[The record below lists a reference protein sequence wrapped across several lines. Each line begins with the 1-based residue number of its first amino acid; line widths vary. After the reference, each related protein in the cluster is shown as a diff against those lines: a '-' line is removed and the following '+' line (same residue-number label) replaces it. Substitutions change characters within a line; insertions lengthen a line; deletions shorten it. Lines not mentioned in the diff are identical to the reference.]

1 MARLLLK
8 RPAFEI
14 RTERD
19 MAEAKTKEPQA
30 AGGSGKGMKILIGVM
45 ALLLMVAVGAV
56 SYLLGHRGAPAA
68 NAETASSEHAS
79 EHADEKSESSSE
91 SKSGHDALYL
101 ALDPPF
107 VVNFQSD
114 TAARFLQVGVQLMAH
129 DQKALD
135 AAKASEPAVRNA
147 LVMLFSSQ
155 DAKTLISRDGMEK
168 LRSDALDEIRKIVA
182 ERTKGATLDA
192 VYFTSFVM
200 Q

>member
-1 MARLLLK
+1 
-8 RPAFEI
+8 
-14 RTERD
+14 
-19 MAEAKTKEPQA
+19 MAEAKTKEPQS
-30 AGGSGKGMKILIGVM
+30 GSGKGMKIVIGAM
-45 ALLLMVAVGAV
+45 AVLLMIAIGAV
-56 SYLLGHRGAPAA
+56 SYLLGHRSAPVAA
-68 NAETASSEHAS
+68 SAEVSVDGKHG
-79 EHADEKSESSSE
+79 EKSADAEPSAE
-91 SKSGHDALYL
+91 SKGHEPIYL

-114 TAARFLQVGVQLMAH
+114 TATRFLQVGVQLMAH

-155 DAKTLISRDGMEK
+155 DAKTLISRDGKEK
-168 LRSDALDEIRKIVA
+168 LRTDALDEIRKIVG
-182 ERTKGATLDA
+182 ERTRAPLDA

>member
-1 MARLLLK
+1 
-8 RPAFEI
+8 
-14 RTERD
+14 

-30 AGGSGKGMKILIGVM
+30 KGSGKGMKIVLITMGVM
-45 ALLLMVAVGAV
+45 LVAAIGAIGYLM
-56 SYLLGHRGAPAA
+56 GHRGAPAA
-68 NAETASSEHAS
+68 TTETAA
-79 EHADEKSESSSE
+79 A
-91 SKSGHDALYL
+91 HDAAPAIDAKGQDPLFL

-114 TAARFLQVGVQLMAH
+114 SATRFLQVGVQLMAR

-155 DAKTLISRDGMEK
+155 DAKTLVSRDGKEK
-168 LRSDALDEIRKIVA
+168 LRTEALAEIQKIVS
-182 ERTKGATLDA
+182 ERAKGAALEA

>member
-1 MARLLLK
+1 MA
-8 RPAFEI
+8 
-14 RTERD
+14 D
-19 MAEAKTKEPQA
+19 AKTKEPQS
-30 AGGSGKGMKILIGVM
+30 GSGKGMKIVIGAM
-45 ALLLMVAVGAV
+45 ALLLMVAIGAV
-56 SYLLGHRGAPAA
+56 SYLLGHRSAPAA
-68 NAETASSEHAS
+68 AATAEESADGKHA
-79 EHADEKSESSSE
+79 EKSADAEPSAE
-91 SKSGHDALYL
+91 SKGHEPIYL

-114 TAARFLQVGVQLMAH
+114 TATRFLQVGVQLMAH

-155 DAKTLISRDGMEK
+155 DAKTLISRDGKEK
-168 LRSDALDEIRKIVA
+168 LRTDALDEIRKIVG
-182 ERTKGATLDA
+182 ERTRAPLDA

>member
-1 MARLLLK
+1 
-8 RPAFEI
+8 
-14 RTERD
+14 

-56 SYLLGHRGAPAA
+56 SYLLGHRSAPAA
-68 NAETASSEHAS
+68 ATAENASNEHTPG
-79 EHADEKSESSSE
+79 HADEKSESSSE
-91 SKSGHDALYL
+91 SKGGGHDALYL

-114 TAARFLQVGVQLMAH
+114 TAARFLQVGVQLMAR

-155 DAKTLISRDGMEK
+155 DAKTLISREGKEK
-168 LRSDALDEIRKIVA
+168 LRSDSLDEIRKIVA
-182 ERTKGATLDA
+182 DRTKGATIDA

>member
-1 MARLLLK
+1 
-8 RPAFEI
+8 
-14 RTERD
+14 

-30 AGGSGKGMKILIGVM
+30 SGSGKGMKILIGVM

-56 SYLLGHRGAPAA
+56 SYLLGHRSAPAA
-68 NAETASSEHAS
+68 ENASSEHAAG
-79 EHADEKSESSSE
+79 HADEKSDSSSE
-91 SKSGHDALYL
+91 SKNGGHDALYL

-114 TAARFLQVGVQLMAH
+114 TAARFLQVGVQLMAR

-155 DAKTLISRDGMEK
+155 DAKTLTSREGKEK
-168 LRSDALDEIRKIVA
+168 LRSDSLDEIKKIVSD
-182 ERTKGATLDA
+182 RTRGATIEA

>member
-1 MARLLLK
+1 
-8 RPAFEI
+8 
-14 RTERD
+14 
-19 MAEAKTKEPQA
+19 MAEAKTKEPQS
-30 AGGSGKGMKILIGVM
+30 GSGKGMKIVVGVM

-56 SYLLGHRGAPAA
+56 SYLLGHRSAPAA
-68 NAETASSEHAS
+68 AATAEESTDGKHG
-79 EHADEKSESSSE
+79 EKSADAAEPAGD
-91 SKSGHDALYL
+91 SKGHEPIYL

-114 TAARFLQVGVQLMAH
+114 SATRFLQVGVQLMAH

-155 DAKTLISRDGMEK
+155 DAKTLISRDGKEK
-168 LRSDALDEIRKIVA
+168 LRTDALDEIRRIVG
-182 ERTKGATLDA
+182 ERTHAPLDA

>member
-1 MARLLLK
+1 
-8 RPAFEI
+8 
-14 RTERD
+14 

-68 NAETASSEHAS
+68 TAEAASGEHAA
-79 EHADEKSESSSE
+79 EKADAPAESSSE
-91 SKSGHDALYL
+91 SKGGHGDALYL

-114 TAARFLQVGVQLMAH
+114 TAARFLQVGVQLMAR

-155 DAKTLISRDGMEK
+155 DAKTLISREGKEK
-168 LRSDALDEIRKIVA
+168 LRSDSLDEIRKIVSD
-182 ERTKGATLDA
+182 RTKGATIDA

>member
-1 MARLLLK
+1 
-8 RPAFEI
+8 
-14 RTERD
+14 

-30 AGGSGKGMKILIGVM
+30 GGSGKGMKILVGVM
-45 ALLLMVAVGAV
+45 ALLLLVAVGAV
-56 SYLLGHRGAPAA
+56 SYLLGHRSAPAA
-68 NAETASSEHAS
+68 AAADSAEHAT
-79 EHADEKSESSSE
+79 EKADASAESSE
-91 SKSGHDALYL
+91 SKGAHGEALYL

-155 DAKTLISRDGMEK
+155 DAKTLISREGKEK
-168 LRSDALDEIRKIVA
+168 LRTDSLDEIKKIVA
-182 ERTKGATLDA
+182 DRTKGATIDA

>member
-1 MARLLLK
+1 MTSSSIESNK
-8 RPAFEI
+8 
-14 RTERD
+14 TERD
-19 MAEAKTKEPQA
+19 RRGRNTRQLDRRGFLTGLGALG
-30 AGGSGKGMKILIGVM
+30 AGLWT
-45 ALLLMVAVGAV
+45 
-56 SYLLGHRGAPAA
+56 APSA
-68 NAETASSEHAS
+68 
-79 EHADEKSESSSE
+79 E
-91 SKSGHDALYL
+91 SKGHEPIYL

-155 DAKTLISRDGMEK
+155 DAKTLISREGKEK
-168 LRSDALDEIRKIVA
+168 LRGDSLDEIRKIVA
-182 ERTKGATLDA
+182 ERTKGATIDA

>member
-1 MARLLLK
+1 
-8 RPAFEI
+8 
-14 RTERD
+14 

-30 AGGSGKGMKILIGVM
+30 GGSGKGMKILVGVM
-45 ALLLMVAVGAV
+45 VLLLMVAVGAV
-56 SYLLGHRGAPAA
+56 SYLLGHRSAPAA
-68 NAETASSEHAS
+68 SSADSTTTEHA
-79 EHADEKSESSSE
+79 AEKTDAPAESSE
-91 SKSGHDALYL
+91 SKGGHGDALYL

-114 TAARFLQVGVQLMAH
+114 SSARFLQVGVQLMAR

-155 DAKTLISRDGMEK
+155 DAKTLISREGKEK
-168 LRSDALDEIRKIVA
+168 LRTDSLDEIRKIVA
-182 ERTKGATLDA
+182 ERTKGATIDA

>member
-1 MARLLLK
+1 MARLLLHAS
-8 RPAFEI
+8 AFEI
-14 RTERD
+14 LTEQN
-19 MAEAKTKEPQA
+19 MAEAKTKEPQ

-45 ALLLMVAVGAV
+45 ALLLMVAIGAV
-56 SYLLGHRGAPAA
+56 SYLLGHRSAPAA
-68 NAETASSEHAS
+68 TAEAASGEHAS
-79 EHADEKSESSSE
+79 GHADGRSESSSD
-91 SKSGHDALYL
+91 SKGGHDALYL

-155 DAKTLISRDGMEK
+155 DAKTLVSRDGKEK

-182 ERTKGATLDA
+182 ERTQGATLDA

>member
-1 MARLLLK
+1 
-8 RPAFEI
+8 
-14 RTERD
+14 

-30 AGGSGKGMKILIGVM
+30 SGSGKGMKILIGVM

-56 SYLLGHRGAPAA
+56 SYLLGHRSAPAA
-68 NAETASSEHAS
+68 TATAESASTEHAS
-79 EHADEKSESSSE
+79 EKADEKPEASSE
-91 SKSGHDALYL
+91 SKGGHDALYL

-107 VVNFQSD
+107 IVNFQSD
-114 TAARFLQVGVQLMAH
+114 SAARFLQVGVQLMAH

-155 DAKTLISRDGMEK
+155 DAKTLISREGKEK
-168 LRSDALDEIRKIVA
+168 LRTDSLDEIKKIVA
-182 ERTKGATLDA
+182 ERTKGATIDA

>member
-1 MARLLLK
+1 
-8 RPAFEI
+8 
-14 RTERD
+14 

-30 AGGSGKGMKILIGVM
+30 SGAGKGMKILVGAM
-45 ALLLMVAVGAV
+45 ALLLMVAIGAV
-56 SYLLGHRGAPAA
+56 SYLLGHRSAPAA
-68 NAETASSEHAS
+68 VAESAGSEHAA
-79 EHADEKSESSSE
+79 EKADAPAESASE
-91 SKSGHDALYL
+91 SKGGHEALYL

-155 DAKTLISRDGMEK
+155 DAKTLISREGKEK
-168 LRSDALDEIRKIVA
+168 LRSDSLDEIRKIVA
-182 ERTKGATLDA
+182 ERTKGATIDA

>member
-1 MARLLLK
+1 
-8 RPAFEI
+8 
-14 RTERD
+14 

-30 AGGSGKGMKILIGVM
+30 SGSGKGMKILVGVM
-45 ALLLMVAVGAV
+45 ALLLLVAVGAV
-56 SYLLGHRGAPAA
+56 SYLLGHRSAPAA
-68 NAETASSEHAS
+68 ATPENASGEHAADKADAAS
-79 EHADEKSESSSE
+79 ESSE
-91 SKSGHDALYL
+91 SKGGHDALYL

-155 DAKTLISRDGMEK
+155 DAKTLISREGKEK
-168 LRSDALDEIRKIVA
+168 LRIDSLDEIKKIVS
-182 ERTKGATLDA
+182 ERTKGATIDA

>member
-1 MARLLLK
+1 
-8 RPAFEI
+8 
-14 RTERD
+14 

-30 AGGSGKGMKILIGVM
+30 GGAGKGMKILVGVM
-45 ALLLMVAVGAV
+45 ALLLLVAVGAV
-56 SYLLGHRGAPAA
+56 SYLLGHRSAPAA
-68 NAETASSEHAS
+68 VVEGASGERAAEKADASAE
-79 EHADEKSESSSE
+79 SSE
-91 SKSGHDALYL
+91 SKGHEPIYL

-114 TAARFLQVGVQLMAH
+114 TATRFLQVGVQLMAH

-155 DAKTLISRDGMEK
+155 DAKTLISREGKEK
-168 LRSDALDEIRKIVA
+168 LRGDSLDEIRKIVA
-182 ERTKGATLDA
+182 ERTKGATIDA

>member
-1 MARLLLK
+1 
-8 RPAFEI
+8 
-14 RTERD
+14 

-30 AGGSGKGMKILIGVM
+30 SGSGKGMKILIGVM

-56 SYLLGHRGAPAA
+56 SYLLGHRSAPVAE
-68 NAETASSEHAS
+68 NASTEHAVG
-79 EHADEKSESSSE
+79 HADEKSDSSSE
-91 SKSGHDALYL
+91 SKNGGHDALYL

-114 TAARFLQVGVQLMAH
+114 TAARFLQVGVQLMAR

-155 DAKTLISRDGMEK
+155 DAKTLTSREGKEK
-168 LRSDALDEIRKIVA
+168 LRSDSLDEIKKIVSD
-182 ERTKGATLDA
+182 RTRGATIEA

>member
-1 MARLLLK
+1 MA
-8 RPAFEI
+8 
-14 RTERD
+14 D
-19 MAEAKTKEPQA
+19 AKTKEPQS
-30 AGGSGKGMKILIGVM
+30 GSGKGMKIMVGVL
-45 ALLLMVAVGAV
+45 ALLLMVATGAI
-56 SYLLGHRGAPAA
+56 SYLLGHKSAPAA
-68 NAETASSEHAS
+68 AATAEESTEGKH
-79 EHADEKSESSSE
+79 EKSADAAEPSAE
-91 SKSGHDALYL
+91 SKGHEPIYL

-114 TAARFLQVGVQLMAH
+114 SATRFLQVGVQLMAH

-155 DAKTLISRDGMEK
+155 DAKTLISRDGKEK
-168 LRSDALDEIRKIVA
+168 LRTDALDEIRRIVG
-182 ERTKGATLDA
+182 ERTRAPLDA

>member
-1 MARLLLK
+1 MA
-8 RPAFEI
+8 
-14 RTERD
+14 D
-19 MAEAKTKEPQA
+19 AKTKEPQS
-30 AGGSGKGMKILIGVM
+30 GSGKGMKIVIGAM
-45 ALLLMVAVGAV
+45 ALLLMVAIGAV
-56 SYLLGHRGAPAA
+56 SYLLGHRSAPAA
-68 NAETASSEHAS
+68 ATTEESADGKHAEKTADAEP
-79 EHADEKSESSSE
+79 SSE
-91 SKSGHDALYL
+91 SKGHEPIYL

-114 TAARFLQVGVQLMAH
+114 TATRFLQVGVQLMAH

-155 DAKTLISRDGMEK
+155 DAKTLTSRDGKEK
-168 LRSDALDEIRKIVA
+168 LRTDALDEIRKIVG
-182 ERTKGATLDA
+182 ERTRAPLDA

>member
-1 MARLLLK
+1 MA
-8 RPAFEI
+8 
-14 RTERD
+14 D
-19 MAEAKTKEPQA
+19 AKTKEPQS
-30 AGGSGKGMKILIGVM
+30 GSGKGMKIVIGAL
-45 ALLLMVAVGAV
+45 ALLLMVAIGAV
-56 SYLLGHRGAPAA
+56 SYLLGHRSAPAA
-68 NAETASSEHAS
+68 AATEESADGKHAGKTADAEPSA
-79 EHADEKSESSSE
+79 E
-91 SKSGHDALYL
+91 SKGHEPIYL

-114 TAARFLQVGVQLMAH
+114 TATRFLQVGVQLMAH

-155 DAKTLISRDGMEK
+155 DAKTLISRDGKEK
-168 LRSDALDEIRKIVA
+168 LRTDALDEIRKIVG
-182 ERTKGATLDA
+182 ERTRAPLDA

>member
-1 MARLLLK
+1 
-8 RPAFEI
+8 
-14 RTERD
+14 

-30 AGGSGKGMKILIGVM
+30 TGGSGKGMKILVGVM

-56 SYLLGHRGAPAA
+56 SYLLGHRSAPAA
-68 NAETASSEHAS
+68 AATADSAGT
-79 EHADEKSESSSE
+79 EHADAKTESSSD
-91 SKSGHDALYL
+91 SKGGGHDALYL

-114 TAARFLQVGVQLMAH
+114 TAARFLQVGVQLMAR

-155 DAKTLISRDGMEK
+155 DAKTLISREGKEK
-168 LRSDALDEIRKIVA
+168 LRSDSLDEIKKIVA
-182 ERTKGATLDA
+182 DRTKGATIEA

>member
-1 MARLLLK
+1 
-8 RPAFEI
+8 
-14 RTERD
+14 

-56 SYLLGHRGAPAA
+56 SYLLGHRSAPAA
-68 NAETASSEHAS
+68 TAEAASSEHAS
-79 EHADEKSESSSE
+79 AHADEKSESSSE
-91 SKSGHDALYL
+91 SKGGGHGDALYL

-155 DAKTLISRDGMEK
+155 DAKTLISREGKEK
-168 LRSDALDEIRKIVA
+168 LRTDALAEISKIVA
-182 ERTKGATLDA
+182 ERTRGATLDA

>member
-1 MARLLLK
+1 
-8 RPAFEI
+8 
-14 RTERD
+14 

-30 AGGSGKGMKILIGVM
+30 SGSGKGMKILVGVM
-45 ALLLMVAVGAV
+45 ALLLLVAVGAV
-56 SYLLGHRGAPAA
+56 SYLLGHRSAPAA
-68 NAETASSEHAS
+68 ATAENAGSEHAS
-79 EHADEKSESSSE
+79 GHADEKSGSSSE
-91 SKSGHDALYL
+91 SKDGHDALYL

-155 DAKTLISRDGMEK
+155 DAKTLTSREGKEK
-168 LRSDALDEIRKIVA
+168 LRTDALAEIGRIVA

>member
-1 MARLLLK
+1 
-8 RPAFEI
+8 
-14 RTERD
+14 

-30 AGGSGKGMKILIGVM
+30 SGAGKGTKILIGAM
-45 ALLLMVAVGAV
+45 ALLLMVAIGAV
-56 SYLLGHRGAPAA
+56 SYLLGHRSAPAA
-68 NAETASSEHAS
+68 VATAEGASGEHAATPT
-79 EHADEKSESSSE
+79 ESSE
-91 SKSGHDALYL
+91 SRGGHDALYL

-155 DAKTLISRDGMEK
+155 DAKTLVSREGKEK
-168 LRSDALDEIRKIVA
+168 LRSDALAEISKIVA
-182 ERTKGATLDA
+182 ERTKGASLDA

>member
-1 MARLLLK
+1 MA
-8 RPAFEI
+8 
-14 RTERD
+14 D
-19 MAEAKTKEPQA
+19 AKTKEPQA
-30 AGGSGKGMKILIGVM
+30 TGGSGKGMKIVVGAM
-45 ALLLMVAVGAV
+45 GLLLVVAIAANG
-56 SYLLGHRGAPAA
+56 YLMGHRSAPAA
-68 NAETASSEHAS
+68 ATAEATTAHAEEAS
-79 EHADEKSESSSE
+79 AADAK
-91 SKSGHDALYL
+91 GHEPIYL

-114 TAARFLQVGVQLMAH
+114 SATRFLQVGVQLMAH

-155 DAKTLISRDGMEK
+155 DAKTLISREGKEK
-168 LRSDALDEIRKIVA
+168 LRADALAEMQKIVA
-182 ERTKGATLDA
+182 ERVKGAAIDA

>member
-1 MARLLLK
+1 
-8 RPAFEI
+8 
-14 RTERD
+14 

-30 AGGSGKGMKILIGVM
+30 GGSGKGMKILVGVM

-56 SYLLGHRGAPAA
+56 SYLLGHRSAPAA
-68 NAETASSEHAS
+68 GATAENASSEK
-79 EHADEKSESSSE
+79 ADEKSESSSE
-91 SKSGHDALYL
+91 SKGGSHDALYL

-155 DAKTLISRDGMEK
+155 DAKTLISREGKEK
-168 LRSDALDEIRKIVA
+168 LRTDALAEISKIVA
-182 ERTKGATLDA
+182 ERTKGASLDA

>member
-1 MARLLLK
+1 
-8 RPAFEI
+8 
-14 RTERD
+14 

-30 AGGSGKGMKILIGVM
+30 SGSGKGMKILVGVM
-45 ALLLMVAVGAV
+45 ALLLLVAVGAV
-56 SYLLGHRGAPAA
+56 SYLLGHRSAPAA
-68 NAETASSEHAS
+68 AATAENASGDHAADKTDAAS
-79 EHADEKSESSSE
+79 ESSE
-91 SKSGHDALYL
+91 SKGGHDALYL

-155 DAKTLISRDGMEK
+155 DAKTLISREGKEK
-168 LRSDALDEIRKIVA
+168 LRTDSLDEIKKIVS
-182 ERTKGATLDA
+182 ERTKGATIDA

>member
-1 MARLLLK
+1 MAQS
-8 RPAFEI
+8 EQT
-14 RTERD
+14 TET
-19 MAEAKTKEPQA
+19 ASVPPKK
-30 AGGSGKGMKILIGVM
+30 GGSKVVIIMG
-45 ALLLMVAVGAV
+45 VAVLALAGACG
-56 SYLLGHRGAPAA
+56 YLLLGHGAHDKAA
-68 NAETASSEHAS
+68 AKEPKVEM
-79 EHADEKSESSSE
+79 
-91 SKSGHDALYL
+91 SKQEQYL
-101 ALDPPF
+101 AMDPPF

-155 DAKTLISRDGMEK
+155 DAKTLVSRDGKEK

-182 ERTKGATLDA
+182 ERTQGATLDA

>member
-1 MARLLLK
+1 
-8 RPAFEI
+8 
-14 RTERD
+14 
-19 MAEAKTKEPQA
+19 MAEAKTKEPQ
-30 AGGSGKGMKILIGVM
+30 AGGSGKGMKILIGAM
-45 ALLLMVAVGAV
+45 ALLLMVAIGAV
-56 SYLLGHRGAPAA
+56 SYLLGHRSAPAA
-68 NAETASSEHAS
+68 ATGENASS
-79 EHADEKSESSSE
+79 EHADEKSDSSSE
-91 SKSGHDALYL
+91 SKGGGRDALYL

-114 TAARFLQVGVQLMAH
+114 TAARFLQVGVQLMAR

-155 DAKTLISRDGMEK
+155 DAKTLISREGKEK
-168 LRSDALDEIRKIVA
+168 LRSDSLDEIKKIVTD
-182 ERTKGATLDA
+182 RTKGATIEA

>member
-1 MARLLLK
+1 MLV
-8 RPAFEI
+8 
-14 RTERD
+14 
-19 MAEAKTKEPQA
+19 
-30 AGGSGKGMKILIGVM
+30 GVM
-45 ALLLMVAVGAV
+45 ALLLMVAIGAV
-56 SYLLGHRGAPAA
+56 SYLLGHRSAPAA
-68 NAETASSEHAS
+68 ATAESGEHATG
-79 EHADEKSESSSE
+79 HADAAAESSE
-91 SKSGHDALYL
+91 SKDGHEALYL

-155 DAKTLISRDGMEK
+155 DAKTLISRDGKEK
-168 LRSDALDEIRKIVA
+168 LRSDSLDEIRKIVA
-182 ERTKGATLDA
+182 ERTKGATIDA

>member
-1 MARLLLK
+1 
-8 RPAFEI
+8 
-14 RTERD
+14 

-56 SYLLGHRGAPAA
+56 SYLLGHRSAPAA
-68 NAETASSEHAS
+68 SAENASSEKAS
-79 EHADEKSESSSE
+79 GAAEEKSESSSE
-91 SKSGHDALYL
+91 SKGSHDALYL

-155 DAKTLISRDGMEK
+155 DAKTLISREGKEK
-168 LRSDALDEIRKIVA
+168 LRGDSLDEIRKIVA
-182 ERTKGATLDA
+182 ERTKGATIDA

>member
-1 MARLLLK
+1 MA
-8 RPAFEI
+8 
-14 RTERD
+14 D
-19 MAEAKTKEPQA
+19 AKTKEPQS
-30 AGGSGKGMKILIGVM
+30 GSGKGMKIVIGAL
-45 ALLLMVAVGAV
+45 ALLLMVAIGAV
-56 SYLLGHRGAPAA
+56 SYLLGHRSAPAA
-68 NAETASSEHAS
+68 AATEESADGKHAGKTADAEPSA
-79 EHADEKSESSSE
+79 E
-91 SKSGHDALYL
+91 SKGHEPIYL

-114 TAARFLQVGVQLMAH
+114 TATRFLQVGVQLMAH

-155 DAKTLISRDGMEK
+155 DAKTLISRDGKEK
-168 LRSDALDEIRKIVA
+168 LRIDALDEIRKIVG
-182 ERTKGATLDA
+182 ERTRAPLDA

>member
-1 MARLLLK
+1 
-8 RPAFEI
+8 
-14 RTERD
+14 

-30 AGGSGKGMKILIGVM
+30 GGSGKGMKIAVGVM

-56 SYLLGHRGAPAA
+56 SYLLGHRSAP
-68 NAETASSEHAS
+68 ETAATAERSEGKA
-79 EHADEKSESSSE
+79 EHADAASDKG
-91 SKSGHDALYL
+91 GHDALYL

-114 TAARFLQVGVQLMAH
+114 STTRFLQVGVQLMAR

-155 DAKTLISRDGMEK
+155 DAKTLISREGKEK

-182 ERTKGATLDA
+182 DRASGATLDA